1 MAIQAPSLANLNL
14 LDFGE
19 KMRELTAADLNL
31 FHIDLMDG
39 HYVPNL
45 CLPACVV
52 RDIKRDYPD
61 VKLDVHL
68 MVDNPEDYV
77 DLLAADGADYLSFHV
92 DSTRFTRRLLRVIRA
107 KGMKAGVVINPSQPV
122 DVIKPFAADLD
133 YVTLMAVEPGF
144 AGQRCIDG
152 TVQRVG
158 ELSGLRRE
166 LGADFQI
173 FMDGGM
179 SYGVI
184 EACVKNG
191 ADVIITG
198 IYAIFEQ
205 PDGIS
210 GAAQRFRRTMEEIAC
225 GEREEI
231 KGETAWT
238 N

>member
-1 MAIQAPSLANLNL
+1 MGSEAGTGFVSPVAVRTVLAQ
-14 LDFGE
+14 DV
-19 KMRELTAADLNL
+19 
-31 FHIDLMDG
+31 
-39 HYVPNL
+39 Y
-45 CLPACVV
+45 
-52 RDIKRDYPD
+52 KR
-61 VKLDVHL
+61 
-68 MVDNPEDYV
+68 
-77 DLLAADGADYLSFHV
+77 
-92 DSTRFTRRLLRVIRA
+92 
-107 KGMKAGVVINPSQPV
+107 Q
-122 DVIKPFAADLD
+122 DLD